1 MTGLRGATDYEFR
14 ICATEEGTPT
24 GQAVCAQ
31 RRKFRTDTP
40 DGDRVDAFYSFFQ
53 SRTTFARIEA
63 ASGPSGQNP
72 SGSVNLPT
80 GPDRG
85 SYGTTRFG
93 GFVTC
98 LSVRGDVAIV
108 GAVGQGPNPG
118 APDLRSA
125 LVSIKAGDYGL
136 RLSTSSSP
144 PDCAA
149 AKPNF
154 DPDSVPDSDAFI
166 FDAP

>member
-1 MTGLRGATDYEFR
+1 MHSGSGTTPVNVPGGASGPFSQGVTGLRGPTDYEFR
-14 ICATEEGTPT
+14 ICATEEGRPT

-72 SGSVNLPT
+72 S
-80 GPDRG
+80 
-85 SYGTTRFG
+85 
-93 GFVTC
+93 
-98 LSVRGDVAIV
+98 LSVRGDVAIA

-125 LVSIKAGDYGL
+125 LVSMKAGDYGL
-136 RLSTSSSP
+136 RLSTGSSP
-144 PDCAA
+144 PDCAV

-154 DPDSVPDSDAFI
+154 DPDSVPDSDAFV